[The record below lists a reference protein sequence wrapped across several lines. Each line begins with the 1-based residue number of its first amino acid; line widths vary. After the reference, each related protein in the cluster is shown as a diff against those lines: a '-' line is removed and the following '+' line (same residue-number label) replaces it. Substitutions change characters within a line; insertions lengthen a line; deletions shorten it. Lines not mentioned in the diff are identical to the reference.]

1 MKIKIIKAD
10 ITTLKVDV
18 IVNAAKRS
26 LLGGGGVDGAIHR
39 AAGPTLLEYIK
50 RMYPEGC
57 GTGCVKV
64 TPSFNIMTCSKIFHT
79 VGPVWDST
87 ACDHIEDELYSCYAG
102 CLRELDESSYLSI
115 AFPSISTGVYAFPI
129 GYAAQIAINA
139 ILDQSQDF
147 DPKHDYE
154 VTICCFSDEDKAVYQ
169 AMYKWILADRSK
181 TPRAR
186 V

>member
-10 ITTLKVDV
+10 ITKLKVDV
-18 IVNAAKRS
+18 IVNAAKNS

-39 AAGPTLLEYIK
+39 AAGPQLLEYIK

-57 GTGCVKV
+57 CTGHVKV
-64 TPSFNIMTCSKIFHT
+64 TPAFNIMTCSQIFHT
-79 VGPVWDST
+79 VGPVWDSKD
-87 ACDHIEDELYSCYAG
+87 CHSVVYQLYKCYAA

-139 ILDQSQDF
+139 ILDQSGNF

-169 AMYKWILADRSK
+169 AMYKWILADRAK

>member
-39 AAGPTLLEYIK
+39 AAGPQLLDYIK
-50 RMYPEGC
+50 QAYPKGC
-57 GTGCVKV
+57 ETGCVKA
-64 TPSFNIMTCSKIFHT
+64 TPSFGIKTCEKIYHT
-79 VGPVWDST
+79 VGPVWDSKD
-87 ACDHIEDELYSCYAG
+87 CRIVEEQLYNCYAG
-102 CLRELDESSYLSI
+102 CLALLEESIHLKI
-115 AFPSISTGVYAFPI
+115 AFPSISTGVYKFPI

-139 ILDQSQDF
+139 ILDQSENF

-169 AMYKWILADRSK
+169 AMYKWILADRAK